1 MASKAAAFHAWASGF
16 GIPAYPAA
24 SVPKGARMPYLTYSF
39 GSAAWGE
46 EPFAAEADLWYPA
59 ESGEA
64 VPNAKAE
71 EMGAALGGCGSVL
84 RCDGGAMRV
93 LRGSPFWQ
101 ALRDED
107 PAVMRRF
114 INLEIEFYTN
124 D

>member
-1 MASKAAAFHAWASGF
+1 MGVRVRHPGVSGGKRAQGSAHA
-16 GIPAYPAA
+16 
-24 SVPKGARMPYLTYSF
+24 VPD
-39 GSAAWGE
+39 AAWGE

-71 EMGAALGGCGSVL
+71 EIGAALGDCGSVL

>member
-1 MASKAAAFHAWASGF
+1 
-16 GIPAYPAA
+16 
-24 SVPKGARMPYLTYSF
+24 MPYLTYSF

-71 EMGAALGGCGSVL
+71 EIGAALGGCGSVL

-101 ALRDED
+101 ALRDDD
-107 PAVMRRF
+107 PAVQRRF

>member
-24 SVPKGARMPYLTYSF
+24 SVPERARMPYLTYSF
-39 GSAAWGE
+39 GSAAWGD

-64 VPNAKAE
+64 AANAKAE

-101 ALRDED
+101 AVRDDD
-107 PAVMRRF
+107 PAVF
-114 INLEIEFYTN
+114 FFFFKVYIEFYTN

>member
-24 SVPKGARMPYLTYSF
+24 SVPKEARMPYLTYSF

-71 EMGAALGGCGSVL
+71 EIGAALGGCGS
-84 RCDGGAMRV
+84 V

-101 ALRDED
+101 ALRDDD
-107 PAVMRRF
+107 PAVQRRF

>member
-59 ESGEA
+59 EAGEA

-71 EMGAALGGCGSVL
+71 EIGAALGGCGYAGYKGY
-84 RCDGGAMRV
+84 RHYINKK
-93 LRGSPFWQ
+93 RGY
-101 ALRDED
+101 A
-107 PAVMRRF
+107 A
-114 INLEIEFYTN
+114 
-124 D
+124 